1 MEQNLHAQQGFHM
14 LAKPTGLDMQPRLRL
29 LLFQTEKVFFIF
41 RTA

>member
-14 LAKPTGLDMQPRLRL
+14 LAKPTDSDMQPRLRL
-29 LLFQTEKVFFIF
+29 LFLYGKGIFIF